1 MKRIRICLLT
11 MLFICTY
18 SVSIAAN
25 ETPKTTII
33 QTFDDGSY
41 IESTLQENS
50 DPYFRST
57 AQKKSGRKT
66 NTYKNNSGKIIW
78 SVTVKGSYT
87 FNGKTSSCT
96 SSSVTTSCP
105 GAGWKITS
113 SSANKSGAT
122 ASASATAK
130 KYIDG
135 KCINT
140 ITRTVKLTCSKSGK
154 LS

>member
-1 MKRIRICLLT
+1 MKKLRICLLT
-11 MLFICTY
+11 ILFVCTY
-18 SVSIAAN
+18 SISISAN
-25 ETPKTTII
+25 GTQKTTII
-33 QTFDDGSY
+33 QTFDNGSY

-50 DPYFRST
+50 DPFFRSAT
-57 AQKKSGRKT
+57 QKKTGRKT
-66 NTYKNNSGKIIW
+66 NTYKSSSGKIIW
-78 SVTVKGSYT
+78 SVTVKGSFT

-96 SSSVTTSCP
+96 SSTVTTSCP
-105 GAGWKITS
+105 GAGWKITN

-140 ITRTVKLTCSKSGK
+140 IARTVKLTCSKSGN